1 MPCRPSNYGKGK
13 WEGDKY
19 KGHWK
24 RGNFHGH
31 GTYTRSDGHKFVG
44 EWKNNVLND
53 FTEYDKYG
61 NLVRHILIIFSILLL
76 YSPLFGQVDADSSKE
91 FDPTL
96 LSNISISLISEF
108 LKEVEPLPPAGISM
122 DTCIYHIDAVKVKET
137 TFVTF
142 KGKNLNSF
150 GDSKLSGP
158 DGFQESVLKALYR
171 ALEDKR
177 KLICD
182 TYGEFIEKCGGVVK
196 KIPAEKIETI
206 REMKKKYDLFE
217 KRIAVLDTRI
227 ERMNSGAVKV
237 VTNPHSIGFGGM
249 YYIVFPPEHSGVKA
263 NIIALVGGKWFP
275 TGAHKVGFFA
285 FEETCYD
292 EPVVLKVEKD
302 KTKGLFVAVGDNGTI
317 LTSPDGTTWA
327 KRNSGTSEE
336 FLGVTYGNGIF
347 LTIGLDGNILIS
359 PDGTTWTEGSY
370 ENSYSYGFF
379 KAATYGNGLFVTVSK
394 NGAIQTSPDGTT
406 WTERT
411 SGISG
416 WLREVIYSQ

>member
-1 MPCRPSNYGKGK
+1 LEERQFSLSRYL
-13 WEGDKY
+13 
-19 KGHWK
+19 
-24 RGNFHGH
+24 
-31 GTYTRSDGHKFVG
+31 YTRSDGHKFVG

-53 FTEYDKYG
+53 ITEYDKYG

-142 KGKNLNSF
+142 KGKILNSF

-158 DGFQESVLKALYR
+158 DGFQESILKALYR

-182 TYGEFIEKCGGVVK
+182 AYGEFIEKCGGVVK

-206 REMKKKYDLFE
+206 REMKNKYDLFG

-227 ERMNSGAVKV
+227 ERMNSAVVADNLILQKGTLFFHYLNNQWGWFMNSNGDKFEGKYFGEIVGLKPHGKGTTTYPNGFKSGDGKV
-237 VTNPHSIGFGGM
+237 
-249 YYIVFPPEHSGVKA
+249 E
-263 NIIALVGGKWFP
+263 LVGEWKEGEPWDITRYNKSGEITAKWVNGVMVDESEGTGNVQGKAQYKDWEGNMHDTQDGADAAN
-275 TGAHKVGFFA
+275 TGYM
-285 FEETCYD
+285 T
-292 EPVVLKVEKD
+292 D
-302 KTKGLFVAVGDNGTI
+302 KAGD
-317 LTSPDGTTWA
+317 
-327 KRNSGTSEE
+327 
-336 FLGVTYGNGIF
+336 
-347 LTIGLDGNILIS
+347 
-359 PDGTTWTEGSY
+359 
-370 ENSYSYGFF
+370 
-379 KAATYGNGLFVTVSK
+379 
-394 NGAIQTSPDGTT
+394 
-406 WTERT
+406 
-411 SGISG
+411 
-416 WLREVIYSQ
+416 

>member
-1 MPCRPSNYGKGK
+1 MK
-13 WEGDKY
+13 
-19 KGHWK
+19 
-24 RGNFHGH
+24 
-31 GTYTRSDGHKFVG
+31 
-44 EWKNNVLND
+44 
-53 FTEYDKYG
+53 
-61 NLVRHILIIFSILLL
+61 HIRIFLSILLL
-76 YSPLFGQVDADSSKE
+76 YSPLFGQLDADSSKE

-122 DTCIYHIDAVKVKET
+122 DACVYQIDAVKVKET

-237 VTNPHSIGFGGM
+237 VTNPHYIGFGGVL

-285 FEETCYD
+285 SEETCYD
-292 EPVVLKVEKD
+292 EPVVLTIEKN
-302 KTKGLFVAVGDNGTI
+302 KAKGLFVAVGDNGTI
-317 LTSPDGTTWA
+317 LTSPDGTTWTQ
-327 KRNSGTSEE
+327 RTSGTKKVLS
-336 FLGVTYGNGIF
+336 GVTY
-347 LTIGLDGNILIS
+347 
-359 PDGTTWTEGSY
+359 
-370 ENSYSYGFF
+370 
-379 KAATYGNGLFVTVSK
+379 
-394 NGAIQTSPDGTT
+394 
-406 WTERT
+406 
-411 SGISG
+411 
-416 WLREVIYSQ
+416 SQ

>member
-1 MPCRPSNYGKGK
+1 M
-13 WEGDKY
+13 E
-19 KGHWK
+19 
-24 RGNFHGH
+24 
-31 GTYTRSDGHKFVG
+31 
-44 EWKNNVLND
+44 NNVLND

-182 TYGEFIEKCGGVVK
+182 TNGEFIEKCGGVVK

-227 ERMNSGAVKV
+227 ERMNSAVVADNLILQKGTLFFHYLNNQWGWFMNSNGDKFEGKYFGEIVGLKPHGKGTTTYPNGFKSGDGKV
-237 VTNPHSIGFGGM
+237 
-249 YYIVFPPEHSGVKA
+249 E
-263 NIIALVGGKWFP
+263 LVGEWKEGEPWDITRYNKSGEITAKWVNGVMVDESEGTGNVQGKAQYKDWEGNMHD
-275 TGAHKVGFFA
+275 TQDGADAANAGYM
-285 FEETCYD
+285 T
-292 EPVVLKVEKD
+292 D
-302 KTKGLFVAVGDNGTI
+302 KAGD
-317 LTSPDGTTWA
+317 
-327 KRNSGTSEE
+327 
-336 FLGVTYGNGIF
+336 
-347 LTIGLDGNILIS
+347 
-359 PDGTTWTEGSY
+359 
-370 ENSYSYGFF
+370 
-379 KAATYGNGLFVTVSK
+379 
-394 NGAIQTSPDGTT
+394 
-406 WTERT
+406 
-411 SGISG
+411 
-416 WLREVIYSQ
+416 